1 MLSFKPINYADK
13 DIIQHFT
20 LNSTRRNCDL
30 LFANLCSWFFVYQT
44 QFAVM
49 NDYLLLRFYSGEHL
63 AYMLPV
69 GNGDLCPVLEAMLA
83 DSESL
88 GAPLRLQGVCK
99 NMRVDLERAMPDKFI
114 FTEDRNFFDY
124 IYVREDLA
132 TLKGKKYQSKRNH
145 VNKFK
150 RTYPDYEYKE
160 LTPELVPECF
170 RLESEW
176 YAESP
181 EDERGSLLEERRS
194 MTYALNHM
202 KELDITGGV
211 LHVNGKICAFT
222 YGAAIN
228 RDTWDTCVEKADTAI
243 EGSYAMINYEYANHI
258 AEQYTYINR
267 EEDLGIDGLRKAK
280 LSYQPT
286 ILLEKFIAEYNDCKK

>member
-1 MLSFKPINYADK
+1 MLNFRAVTLADK
-13 DIIQHFT
+13 DIIRHFT

-30 LFANLCSWFFVYQT
+30 LFANLCSWIFVYKT

-49 NDYLLLRFYSGEHL
+49 NDYLLLRFYSGKHL

-69 GNGDLCPVLEAMLA
+69 GNGNLRPVLEAMVA

-88 GAPLRLQGVCK
+88 GAPFRLQGVCK
-99 NMRVDLERAMPDKFI
+99 NMRTDLEEAMPDKFT
-114 FTEDRNFFDY
+114 FAEDRDFFDY
-124 IYVREDLA
+124 IYLREELA
-132 TLKGKKYQSKRNH
+132 TLKGKKYQPKRNH

-150 RTYPDYEYKE
+150 RTYPDYEYIE
-160 LTPELVPECF
+160 LTPELVPECL

-176 YAESP
+176 YIESS
-181 EDERGSLLEERRS
+181 ENERDALLEERCS
-194 MTYALNHM
+194 MTYALKHM

-211 LHVNGKICAFT
+211 LHVGGKICAFT

-228 RDTWDTCVEKADTAI
+228 HNTWDTCVEKADIEI

-286 ILLEKFIAEYNDCKK
+286 ILLEKYIAEYNDHKK